1 MYYSNY
7 LKKIDDSEELNDV
20 SEELND
26 VSVEKP
32 KTMYWE
38 SFWDKVNCEL
48 YTDIFILKNKNKGIN
63 YNRKSLSSFFERRIS
78 KH

>member
-7 LKKIDDSEELNDV
+7 LKKIDDSEELN

-26 VSVEKP
+26 VSIEKP

-38 SFWDKVNCEL
+38 SFWDNVNCEL

-63 YNRKSLSSFFERRIS
+63 YNRKSLSSFFKRRIS